1 MGRGSFR
8 PGASAWT
15 DRINKGVWRVFVESS
30 WDNFEEILIS
40 TNSKRMGGA
49 DMASL
54 AKRVEVLEKRVGSR
68 PGQQPLVPVLAEYS
82 TDLGNGLAGNERIVP
97 VLRRTEELETFLDPL
112 FGEAATQKDGVRWAI
127 AESQKERLKNNLE
140 LLQKLEKMKSCL
152 EEGRLSRVEE
162 LRPRLAE
169 LSRVQVEQR
178 EEGDSISTDS
188 LALVQRYN
196 DIIASLTEAFTQAD
210 LAITRAE
217 KEAGIVA
224 E

>member
-1 MGRGSFR
+1 LE
-8 PGASAWT
+8 
-15 DRINKGVWRVFVESS
+15 IS

-40 TNSKRMGGA
+40 TNSERMGGA

-112 FGEAATQKDGVRWAI
+112 FGEAAAQKDGVRWAI
-127 AESQKERLKNNLE
+127 AESQEERLKNNLE